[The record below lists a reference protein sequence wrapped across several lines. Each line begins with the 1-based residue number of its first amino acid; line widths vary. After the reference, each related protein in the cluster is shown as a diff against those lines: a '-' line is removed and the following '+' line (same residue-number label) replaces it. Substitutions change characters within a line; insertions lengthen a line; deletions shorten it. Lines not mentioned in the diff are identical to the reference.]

1 MELDG
6 GQKPALAPSWSTVY
20 DELQRTGGAL
30 RHIHQPRAGRQLHPG
45 SSPLYDV
52 RQARVATA
60 AGVDRL
66 WLEAGM
72 GFHRR

>member
-20 DELQRTGGAL
+20 DELQRTGGGL
-30 RHIHQPRAGRQLHPG
+30 RHIHQPRAGRQLYPG
-45 SSPLYDV
+45 SSPLHDV

-60 AGVDRL
+60 TGGSAL
-66 WLEAGM
+66 WLETGM
-72 GFHRR
+72 D